1 MVYSSELWR
10 LFHLLMLFRL
20 QSFRAKWNL
29 KSLPTLIRGS
39 WLCFCCLLQ
48 SHVRLF
54 CDPMGCGLGFP
65 DGSSGKEHTCRK
77 HERCRFD
84 PWVRKIPW
92 RRSWQPTPVFLGFPG
107 ISDGKESA
115 CKVGDLGSIPGLGRS
130 PGERNSYPLQ
140 YSRLKNSMERG
151 AWQATVHGVTKS
163 QTQLSD
169 FHFHNQISGWVRRQ
183 WQAVTPSSPGRK
195 QETSLETLI
204 AGKRPIQH
212 LKESPSKITWSPGIE
227 QTLFANPRNTTQG
240 ILGMQK

>member
-92 RRSWQPTPVFLGFPG
+92 RRSWQPTPVFVPG
-107 ISDGKESA
+107 ESHGQRSLAGSPSSPSGCKESDTTEA
-115 CKVGDLGSIPGLGRS
+115 TLHGFMDCSLPGSS
-130 PGERNSYPLQ
+130 
-140 YSRLKNSMERG
+140 
-151 AWQATVHGVTKS
+151 VHGVLQARILKWVA
-163 QTQLSD
+163 
-169 FHFHNQISGWVRRQ
+169 ISFCRG
-183 WQAVTPSSPGRK
+183 SSN
-195 QETSLETLI
+195 
-204 AGKRPIQH
+204 
-212 LKESPSKITWSPGIE
+212 PGIKPMSPAL
-227 QTLFANPRNTTQG
+227 QADSFPLSH
-240 ILGMQK
+240 LGSPPGSVWRCTNSVSTFY